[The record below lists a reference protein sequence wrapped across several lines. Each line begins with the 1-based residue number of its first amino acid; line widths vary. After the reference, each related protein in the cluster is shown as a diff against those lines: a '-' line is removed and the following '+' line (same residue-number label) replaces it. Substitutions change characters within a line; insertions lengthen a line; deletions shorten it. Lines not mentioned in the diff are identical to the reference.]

1 MSIDERG
8 RLEYLI
14 KNTSYG
20 LPYLMET
27 WQDPLGIP
35 PAVWATATGGTG
47 PGTVT
52 WSIAEEPYHK
62 VILAGAGNDDDT
74 SRLYTVWQWQLAPG
88 LWGINTFNK
97 LLIMEWEVKMANVS
111 EMDNATCFLGLSAV
125 NNATRASDDIAG
137 FILTGDA
144 LNCISD
150 NGGSETVAAVGGPT
164 LTNWN
169 KLAIISYRNVIEF
182 WVNEAM
188 QARHTTTPAPDEDLP
203 DINAHG
209 MFYLDQ
215 EALGTGLAE
224 IHIGEVSIRPGV
236 LL

>member
-1 MSIDERG
+1 MIDERG

-20 LPYLMET
+20 LPYMIET
-27 WQDPLGIP
+27 WQDVLGIP
-35 PAVWATATGGTG
+35 GSVWATATGGTG

-74 SRLYTVWQWQLAPG
+74 SRLYTVLQWQLAPN

-97 LLIMEWEVKMANVS
+97 LLIMEWEVLMANVS
-111 EMDNATCFLGLSAV
+111 EMDNATCFLGLSSGVAD
-125 NNATRASDDIAG
+125 TRASNNIAG
-137 FILTGDA
+137 FILTDDA

-150 NGGSETVAAVGGPT
+150 NGGSETVAAVGAPT

-169 KLAIISYRNVIEF
+169 KLKIVSYRNVIEF
-182 WVNEAM
+182 WVNETM
-188 QARHTTTPAPDEDLP
+188 QVRHETTPVDEDLP
-203 DINAHG
+203 DVNVHG
-209 MFYLDQ
+209 MFFLDQ
-215 EALGTGLAE
+215 EALGAGTGE